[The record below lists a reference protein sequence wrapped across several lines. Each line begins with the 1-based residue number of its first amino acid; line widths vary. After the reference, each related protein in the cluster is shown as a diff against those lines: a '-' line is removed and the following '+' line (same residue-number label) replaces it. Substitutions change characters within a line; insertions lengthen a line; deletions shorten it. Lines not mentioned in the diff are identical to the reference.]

1 MEIPSENKGGI
12 SQNQS
17 FQNTGSPKQKGK
29 FVFQSEE
36 RLLADINRSDI
47 EKLQLF
53 TQMIRRN
60 RMLDQF
66 KRQEE
71 KLP

>member
-12 SQNQS
+12 QQNQS
-17 FQNTGSPKQKGK
+17 FQNKGTLKQKGK

-36 RLLADINRSDI
+36 ERLLADINRPDI

-66 KRQEE
+66 KKAR
-71 KLP
+71 

>member
-1 MEIPSENKGGI
+1 MELPSENKGTI
-12 SQNQS
+12 PQKQFFQS
-17 FQNTGSPKQKGK
+17 TEKQKGK

-36 RLLADINRSDI
+36 ERLLANINRPDI

-53 TQMIRRN
+53 TRMIRRN

-66 KRQEE
+66 KKQ
-71 KLP
+71 